1 MSADTTANGLVT
13 RLTAWAA
20 APITQPMD
28 IVDVILTSILVTT
41 LVVAWLFVLRHIIPE
56 GE

>member
-1 MSADTTANGLVT
+1 MDTSANGLVS
-13 RLTAWAA
+13 RLAAWAA

-28 IVDVILTSILVTT
+28 IVDVILTAAFVTT
-41 LVVAWLFVLRHIIPE
+41 IVVAWLFVLRHIIPE